1 LTYVPMKIRALAPK
15 PVPVMVSV
23 VLASAEPSAVSDA
36 GELVEIVCVGVP
48 LISGSVGKAVA

>member
-23 VLASAEPSAVSDA
+23 VPASAVA
-36 GELVEIVCVGVP
+36 GEGAMFVEIVCAGVP